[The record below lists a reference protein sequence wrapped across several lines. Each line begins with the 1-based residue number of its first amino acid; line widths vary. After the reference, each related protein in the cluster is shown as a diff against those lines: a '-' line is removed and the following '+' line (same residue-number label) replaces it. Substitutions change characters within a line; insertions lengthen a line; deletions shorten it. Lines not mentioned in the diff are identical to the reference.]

1 MSDDE
6 ATENVANNRLEGKV
20 ALITGSGR
28 GIGRCQALSMAREGA
43 RVIVNDIGVDDGVSR
58 AQSIADEIRAAG
70 GKAIAST
77 DDISTQ
83 TGARSAVE
91 AGVSSFGGLDILV
104 NNAGLR
110 AWGGVD
116 ELTEDDWDLVVDSHL
131 KASFLTIKFAV
142 PEFRKRGGGLIVNTG
157 SESGMGM
164 PFNAAYAAAKEGV
177 AGLTR
182 TVARELGHEHIRCN
196 MILPRATVGTG
207 GGQFGGSSYADYL
220 PVLDALGRYW
230 LGNRGHTLR
239 LNAPSQPEHVAE
251 FVTWL
256 CTEAALQANGV
267 SFFVGGDE
275 IGLVSEPDVV
285 RSIVRPGAWSTSE
298 IDRFGRELLADQTDR
313 FLVDVPARRSE

>member
-1 MSDDE
+1 MSGDAAAE
-6 ATENVANNRLEGKV
+6 RLAGNRLEGKI

-28 GIGRCQALSMAREGA
+28 GIGRSQALCMAREGA
-43 RVIVNDIGVDDGVSR
+43 SIVVNDIGVDDGVSR
-58 AQSIADEIRAAG
+58 AQTVADEVRAAG
-70 GKAIAST
+70 GQAVAST
-77 DDISTQ
+77 HDISTLA
-83 TGARSAVE
+83 GARSAVD
-91 AGVSSFGGLDILV
+91 AGVSAFGGLDILV

-116 ELTEDDWDLVVDSHL
+116 ELTEEDWDLVVDSHL

-142 PEFRKRGGGLIVNTG
+142 PAFRKRGGGLIINTG

-182 TVARELGHEHIRCN
+182 TVARELGHELIRCN

-239 LNAPSQPEHVAE
+239 LNAPSHPEHVAE

-256 CTEAALQANGV
+256 CTEAALRANGV
-267 SFFVGGDE
+267 AFFVGGDE
-275 IGLVSEPDVV
+275 VGLVSEPDVT
-285 RSIVRPGAWSTSE
+285 RSIVRPGGWSIAE
-298 IDRFGRELLADQTDR
+298 VDRFGRELIADQTDR
-313 FLVDVPARRSE
+313 FLVEVPARRPA